1 MDMYMTNPSVK
12 KVKSTEP
19 AVKPPK
25 APAPVVEKSVKADA
39 PEPVAPEPVAKRV
52 KKSKSPKAEEPKSNE
67 VVSSVPLTPSSE
79 ASLSESFSGVVSLLG
94 DLNSTLTNT
103 KLAVK
108 TLEKM
113 VSREMK
119 VLDKI
124 NEKKNKNK
132 GNRAPSGFVKPTKIS
147 DELAV
152 FLKKEKGSMM
162 ARTEVTKEMTAYIR
176 EKSLQDKENG
186 RKILPDA
193 SLKKLLNLGSEDVLT
208 YFNLQKFMSPH
219 FEKSVKA

>member
-1 MDMYMTNPSVK
+1 MGMYMTNPSVK
-12 KVKSTEP
+12 KVKSPESVSAK
-19 AVKPPK
+19 AVK
-25 APAPVVEKSVKADA
+25 APAPVPEPV
-39 PEPVAPEPVAKRV
+39 PEPVAPVAKRV
-52 KKSKSPKAEEPKSNE
+52 KKSQSPKVEEPKVNE
-67 VVSSVPLTPSSE
+67 VVSSVSPVSCE
-79 ASLSESFSGVVSLLG
+79 ASLSDSFSGVVSLLG
-94 DLNSTLTNT
+94 DLNSTLANT

-124 NEKKNKNK
+124 NLKKNKNK
-132 GNRAPSGFVKPTKIS
+132 GTRAPSGFVKPTKIS

-152 FLKKEKGSMM
+152 FLKKEKGTLM

-193 SLKKLLNLGSEDVLT
+193 PLKKLLNLGAEDVLT

>member
-25 APAPVVEKSVKADA
+25 APAPVVEKLVKAD
-39 PEPVAPEPVAKRV
+39 APEPVAKRV

-176 EKSLQDKENG
+176 ENSLQDKENG